1 MTNEK
6 YYNIYIIVK
15 KFINIS
21 WKFLEIMSDVKYIKR
36 DLYILESIQEKFLI
50 DRNFNYLH

>member
-1 MTNEK
+1 MK
-6 YYNIYIIVK
+6 NIITYIIVK

-21 WKFLEIMSDVKYIKR
+21 WKFLEIMSDVKYIKC

-50 DRNFNYLH
+50 DGNFNYLH

>member
-50 DRNFNYLH
+50 DGNFNYLH

>member
-21 WKFLEIMSDVKYIKR
+21 WKFLEIISDVKYIKR

-50 DRNFNYLH
+50 DGNFNYLH